1 MKAIKT
7 TAQFD
12 TWMASLKDR
21 AAIARIRIR
30 IDRLALG
37 NPGQCRNLKGGV
49 SELKV
54 DFGPGYRVYFT
65 ERPSGEIV
73 VLLCGGSKK
82 GQDAD
87 IALAIALAK
96 EV

>member
-1 MKAIKT
+1 
-7 TAQFD
+7 
-12 TWMASLKDR
+12 MASLKDR

-49 SELKV
+49 CELKV

-65 ERPSGEIV
+65 ERSSGEIV
-73 VLLCGGSKK
+73 VLLCSGSKK

-96 EV
+96 EI

>member
-49 SELKV
+49 CELKV
-54 DFGPGYRVYFT
+54 DFGPAIASIS
-65 ERPSGEIV
+65 PSGR
-73 VLLCGGSKK
+73 
-82 GQDAD
+82 
-87 IALAIALAK
+87 LAK
-96 EV
+96 SSCCCVAAARGAGC